1 MNKEL
6 IKMDAIYM
14 AVKMLIAVVLLVG
27 SNYIV

>member
-6 IKMDAIYM
+6 IKIDAIYM